1 MADVTV
7 EQFAEVLKVPVEK
20 LLSQLDEAGI
30 KVSSS
35 EDKIS
40 DDAKLELLT
49 YLRRSHGQADTPAG
63 DAAPRRITLK
73 RKSQSELKLS
83 GAQGRSRTVNV
94 EVRRK
99 RTYIK
104 RDVLEK
110 QAQKEQEELDRKRR
124 EEEERIEAE
133 KLEKERLKAEKEQ
146 AARLEEEKRQQ
157 EEKARI
163 DAEEEARKAAE
174 QAAAAEAEEKA
185 RLEKAE
191 QDARTRRAKEK
202 EKEKGKGKAQR
213 PETRYGRKELHVAG
227 DKSGRRKRK
236 APLRRRPV
244 AMGGDAQH
252 GFEKPTAPVV
262 REVEIPESIAVS
274 ELAQRMAI
282 KGNEVVKVLFNMGA
296 MVTINQVIDQDTAT
310 LVVEELGHVAKPIS
324 AEAIDE
330 KLLAEELEQVEAG
343 EEVARPPVVTIMGHV
358 DHGKTSLL
366 DYIRR
371 THVADAEAG
380 GITQHI
386 GAYSVKTSKGRVTFL
401 DTPGHAAFTAMRAR
415 GAQATDIVVLVV
427 AADDGVMPQT
437 VEAIEHAK
445 AAGVPLVIAV
455 NKIDRENADPERV
468 RSELAQHEIIP
479 EDWGGEH
486 LFVHVSAKT
495 GKGVDDLLDAILL
508 QAEVMDLKA
517 VEDGPAKGLVI
528 ESSLEKGR
536 GAVATLLVQAGTL
549 KQGDMIIAG
558 EEYGRIR
565 NMFDETQ
572 TSIDSAGPS
581 SPAVVLGLSKTPNAG
596 DDFMVV
602 KNERKAREAAEFRRA
617 KTRETKLAQ
626 QQASKLEDMFSQM
639 KDAAVD
645 SISVIIKSDVHGSAE
660 ALRDALSKLSTDEV
674 KVNVLSASV
683 GGITETDATL
693 AAASNAVIIGFNVRA
708 DAAARNAIKE
718 SGVDVRYY
726 SIIYEAID
734 DVKAALSGMLS
745 PEIREQI
752 VGLAEVKEV
761 FSSPKFGDIA
771 GCIVTEGYVKRSNPI
786 RVLRDNVVIYEGEL
800 ESLRRFKDDVTEVRS
815 GTECGI
821 GVKNYADVRVGD
833 QIECFERI
841 EVARTLD

>member
-7 EQFAEVLKVPVEK
+7 AQFAEVLKVPVEK

-35 EDKIS
+35 EDTIS

-49 YLRRSHGQADTPAG
+49 YLRRSHGQADAPEG

-73 RKSQSELKLS
+73 RKSQSELRLS

-110 QAQKEQEELDRKRR
+110 QAQREQEELDRKRR
-124 EEEERIEAE
+124 EEEERVEAQKRE
-133 KLEKERLKAEKEQ
+133 QERLKAEKEE

-163 DAEEEARKAAE
+163 DAEAEARKAAE
-174 QAAAAEAEEKA
+174 KAAAAEAEEKA

-191 QDARTRRAKEK
+191 QDARARRAKEK

-236 APLRRRPV
+236 APMRRRPL
-244 AMGGDAQH
+244 ARGGDSQH

-310 LVVEELGHVAKPIS
+310 LVVEELGHIAKPIA
-324 AEAIDE
+324 AEDIDE
-330 KLLAEELEQVEAG
+330 KLLAEELDQVDAG
-343 EEVARPPVVTIMGHV
+343 EEVSRPPVVTIMGHV

-366 DYIRR
+366 DYVRR

-386 GAYSVKTSKGRVTFL
+386 GAYSVKTDKGRVTFL

-486 LFVHVSAKT
+486 LFVNVSAKT
-495 GKGVDDLLDAILL
+495 GQGVDDLLDAILL

-517 VEDGPAKGLVI
+517 TRDGPAKGLVI

-536 GAVATLLVQAGTL
+536 GAVATLLVQSGTL

-572 TSIDSAGPS
+572 KSIDAAGPS

-639 KDAAVD
+639 KDAQAD

-674 KVNVLSASV
+674 KVDVLSASV

-771 GCIVTEGYVKRSNPI
+771 GCIVTEGYVKRANPI
-786 RVLRDNVVIYEGEL
+786 RVLRDNVVIFEGEL
-800 ESLRRFKDDVTEVRS
+800 ESLRRFKDDVAEVRS

-833 QIECFERI
+833 QIECYERI